1 MLAHEAKAEVFKIS
15 PIRSGE
21 GRPPHDIKLGRTGM
35 RKLGLDIDELTGD
48 MICSLHGPDALLTP
62 F

>member
-1 MLAHEAKAEVFKIS
+1 MLAHETKAGVYKIS
-15 PIRSGE
+15 LTRSGE
-21 GRPPHDIKLGRTGM
+21 GRPSQDIKLGRTGT

-48 MICSLHGPDALLTP
+48 ALLTP